1 MCLIRCT
8 LGRFLLM
15 ALDRIERRILALL
28 QDNGR
33 MSNVELAEQVGL
45 SESPCFRRVK
55 KLERA
60 GVISRYSAVV
70 DQRTLGFTVTAF
82 VLDDM
87 DKQSDAGADDFHTRV
102 AAEPHIVECHAMSG
116 GHDYIMKVYARD
128 IDHFS
133 ELVMQEILKYPGV
146 RHVESSFSLGE
157 IKHSRALPT

>member
-1 MCLIRCT
+1 
-8 LGRFLLM
+8 M

-28 QDNGR
+28 QGDGR
-33 MSNVELAEQVGL
+33 MSNVELAQRIGL

-55 KLERA
+55 KLERD
-60 GVISRYSAVV
+60 GVIRNYSVVV

-82 VLDDM
+82 VLVDM
-87 DKQSDAGADDFHTRV
+87 DKQPDARTDEFHAHV

-116 GHDYIMKVYARD
+116 GHDYIMKVLARD

-133 ELVMQEILKYPGV
+133 ELIMREILKYPGV

>member
-1 MCLIRCT
+1 MCPVHYIS
-8 LGRFLLM
+8 GQFLLM
-15 ALDRIERRILALL
+15 VLDRIERRILALL

-60 GVISRYSAVV
+60 GVISRYSAVI

-82 VLDDM
+82 VLVDM
-87 DKQSDAGADDFHTRV
+87 EKQPDERAEDFHARV
-102 AAEPHIVECHAMSG
+102 LDEPHIVECHAMSG
-116 GHDYIMKVYARD
+116 GHDFIMKVLARD

-133 ELVMQEILKYPGV
+133 ELVMQKILKYPGV

-157 IKHSRALPT
+157 IKHARALPT

>member
-1 MCLIRCT
+1 MV
-8 LGRFLLM
+8 
-15 ALDRIERRILALL
+15 LDRIERRILALL

-33 MSNVELAEQVGL
+33 MSNVELAERIGL

-55 KLERA
+55 KLERD
-60 GVISRYSAVV
+60 GVIARYSAVV
-70 DQRTLGFTVTAF
+70 EARTLGFAVTAF
-82 VLDDM
+82 VLVDM
-87 DKQSDAGADDFHTRV
+87 DKQPDAGVDDFLARV

-116 GHDYIMKVYARD
+116 GHDYIMKVLARD

-133 ELVMQEILKYPGV
+133 ELVMEEILKFPGV